1 MIRVCCVDVC
11 VLTTCVLS
19 LLDVHV
25 TSAADAQDAVNRQRE
40 AATALGMHAPP
51 FALCGKF
58 DFNSIHN
65 LISCRTAQRRNLP
78 ARRVHRLPRKG
89 AEELEH
95 RVQRCC
101 RAIRPKR
108 RFKMT
113 AVDNGLVAHPF
124 LFEPQLTKNMCS
136 YTSGSPHTEQSP
148 SFVNLLIHCVRN
160 FVLGIGLMLIVHNV
174 FPA

>member
-1 MIRVCCVDVC
+1 MCCVDVC
-11 VLTTCVLS
+11 VLTTCVIS

-25 TSAADAQDAVNRQRE
+25 TSAADAQEAVNLQRE

-51 FALCGKF
+51 FAVCGKF
-58 DFNSIHN
+58 DFNPIHN
-65 LISCRTAQRRNLP
+65 LNSCRTAQRRNLL

-95 RVQRCC
+95 RVPRRCC
-101 RAIRPKR
+101 AIRPKR

-113 AVDNGLVAHPF
+113 AVDDGLVAHPF
-124 LFEPQLTKNMCS
+124 FFEQHLTRNMCS

-148 SFVNLLIHCVRN
+148 SIVNLLIHCVRN